1 MDEGDKI
8 IDQAKLSQ
16 KLELEKQQS
25 KEKKDLKQEVERK
38 KKLDIYKMPKY
49 IPVPAIALKG
59 QQYQSQGNYAMANK
73 CFLKAA
79 KQGDGGSLYN
89 LGVNYDAG
97 HGVTQ
102 DSAKAADF
110 YQACLSISD
119 DPLAMCNLG
128 TQYCYGTGRS
138 QSFYMAR
145 FWWQKGS
152 ALLEENCVAS
162 LRDLNVFEKRDKD
175 YVQVFDEDII
185 SCTFCRLPE
194 IELGAKLKKCVCR
207 TGAAYCNS
215 ETCQKLHWKWGG
227 HKKIHHA
234 AMESR
239 TTEQDQQKE

>member
-1 MDEGDKI
+1 M
-8 IDQAKLSQ
+8 Q

-59 QQYQSQGNYAMANK
+59 QQYQSKGNYSMANK

-138 QSFYMAR
+138 QSFSKHQMSPSSSCTPLSKNNLPIPCS
-145 FWWQKGS
+145 F
-152 ALLEENCVAS
+152 AS
-162 LRDLNVFEKRDKD
+162 FTAFEKECK
-175 YVQVFDEDII
+175 
-185 SCTFCRLPE
+185 P
-194 IELGAKLKKCVCR
+194 G
-207 TGAAYCNS
+207 
-215 ETCQKLHWKWGG
+215 
-227 HKKIHHA
+227 
-234 AMESR
+234 
-239 TTEQDQQKE
+239 